1 MGHGNYPCQAGQ
13 QSYRDRNLLTNLQSQ
28 FYLNPLSVSIG
39 HSDNRVEKKHS
50 QKGGFLNILKCVVCV
65 HKHCQDAGHHK
76 KTKHRFKKRG
86 IKKIKHTSEQKD
98 KKIYNKNKKTGI

>member
-13 QSYRDRNLLTNLQSQ
+13 QSYRDINLITNLQGQ

-39 HSDNRVEKKHS
+39 HSDNPVEKRHS

-76 KTKHRFKKRG
+76 TQNIDKKRG
-86 IKKIKHTSEQKD
+86 IKKLNIQV
-98 KKIYNKNKKTGI
+98 NKKTKKI